1 MSSQSRS
8 AEARTRQQQSSHM
21 LKTGRRGNPFCKDT
35 HDLFAT
41 LMVSLD
47 LSDRTRFFRTY
58 PNAFTTDDAAANL
71 ASLRFSQSNRTTDPN
86 DPQRIVTTTTT
97 TTFSMSRDIA
107 KGICQHF
114 MDARLIENATDPTSV
129 NFKDR
134 GIYQITP
141 KGLHILE
148 RFITKNGISAD
159 HLIPVFTTQPI
170 CMKLLHL
177 ERRQSDDEIHI
188 SRSVV
193 EVVFRRFAGGR
204 HPNYVSDPHENGAT
218 KSGGSSSLTR
228 PFLEN
233 VKYPDGFDRGN
244 GCELQDVT
252 EKTKSGGVVVT
263 RQVFSSTG
271 AVDWLLDYA
280 TCCCR
285 EEAGELMAHMVRYG
299 LVVLYA
305 DRSRTG
311 DRVTISEVV
320 GTSGQAAEY
329 RHGPRVLYRIS
340 EEGQRIASGLGGAAD
355 HNNGLSST
363 KGEGAKLS
371 SHIGGGGGGGRDSTS
386 LAGRD
391 DDSRSNMSSVEH
403 NANSTAT
410 TPGGGGGVT
419 DGVSNIEE
427 SIVGRRGM
435 ADLFKTGGG
444 GGGGGG
450 SGLLHD
456 HAAAATTWN
465 KDQHSTTTRLR
476 AILDDPQLR
485 SLFRDFLRANYCDE
499 NLGFWIEV
507 SDFRRRFS
515 TTSSAVGAS
524 TKRKHATTASNAMET
539 HQQNLVA
546 AALHIYNN
554 YLAPLSPN
562 ELNIDHNLRADVVNY
577 VNRCLAE
584 VGAKSSATSAAAGG
598 GGGGGGAL
606 STGGATT
613 TTAAAAG
620 TGTAAGVG
628 AGLAGGAT
636 DLDGHHAEAVPPL
649 RATQVQTLLRQ
660 YERIQEHIFRLLATD
675 QVPRFIR
682 TEAFLALMEPESLA
696 AGGATSSTTSL
707 PSSSSTATTA
717 ATNNN
722 NNNARSASS
731 TPPPPPPPSSS
742 ANASSKTANSS
753 TA

>member
-1 MSSQSRS
+1 MSAQSRS
-8 AEARTRQQQSSHM
+8 AEARPRQQQSSHM

-58 PNAFTTDDAAANL
+58 SNAFTTDDAAANL

-114 MDARLIENATDPTSV
+114 MDARLIENAADPTTP

-177 ERRQSDDEIHI
+177 ERRQADDEIHI

-204 HPNYVSDPHENGAT
+204 QPNYVSEHRDEGRN
-218 KSGGSSSLTR
+218 SSVTR

-233 VKYPDGFDRGN
+233 VKLPDGFDRGN

-252 EKTKSGGVVVT
+252 EKTKTGAVVVT
-263 RQVFSSTG
+263 KRVFSSTG

-285 EEAGELMAHMVRYG
+285 EEAGELMAHMTRYG
-299 LVVLYA
+299 LVALYA

-311 DRVTISEVV
+311 DRVTVSEVV
-320 GTSGQAAEY
+320 GSTGQAAEY
-329 RHGPRVLYRIS
+329 RYGPRVLYRIT
-340 EEGQRIASGLGGAAD
+340 EEGQRVA
-355 HNNGLSST
+355 T
-363 KGEGAKLS
+363 TPGEGAGVLRAGPDVKVS
-371 SHIGGGGGGGRDSTS
+371 SDAGGGKRDSAS

-391 DDSRSNMSSVEH
+391 DDSKSTISSGERSNSAISSPQPDTIG
-403 NANSTAT
+403 SG
-410 TPGGGGGVT
+410 PGL
-419 DGVSNIEE
+419 SNIEG
-427 SIVGRRGM
+427 SIVGKKGM
-435 ADLFKTGGG
+435 ADLFK
-444 GGGGGG
+444 
-450 SGLLHD
+450 SGLHD
-456 HAAAATTWN
+456 KAATTTWN

-524 TKRKHATTASNAMET
+524 SKRKQGITASNAMVT

-584 VGAKSSATSAAAGG
+584 VGAKST
-598 GGGGGGAL
+598 GAD
-606 STGGATT
+606 AD
-613 TTAAAAG
+613 AQ
-620 TGTAAGVG
+620 
-628 AGLAGGAT
+628 
-636 DLDGHHAEAVPPL
+636 EAIPPL

-682 TEAFLALMEPESLA
+682 TEPFIAVMEPSTPA
-696 AGGATSSTTSL
+696 AASTASL
-707 PSSSSTATTA
+707 PSTNSVSSTPP
-717 ATNNN
+717 NIP
-722 NNNARSASS
+722 SASS
-731 TPPPPPPPSSS
+731 TPPPPAATAAKPSPSS
-742 ANASSKTANSS
+742 ALTA
-753 TA
+753 A